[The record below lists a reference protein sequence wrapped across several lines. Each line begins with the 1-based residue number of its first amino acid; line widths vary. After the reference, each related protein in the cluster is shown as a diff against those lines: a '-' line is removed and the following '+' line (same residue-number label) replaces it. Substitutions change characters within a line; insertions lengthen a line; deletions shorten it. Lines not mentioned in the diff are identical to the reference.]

1 MSKRSLI
8 ERMLDKW
15 PAKIICLI
23 ISIFLYIFHQT
34 SIIDKR
40 NIVVP
45 LKIVENGLVMHVG
58 KVPSTVSVVVRGND
72 SDVKSVVP
80 SDFEATVNLDEI
92 TEKGDYLIPVKIS
105 LSEKLMEFDPFEV
118 KLKNQQVE
126 VSVDL
131 KDIKYVELV
140 PSVVGE
146 VAHGYTISSIEMN
159 PSFIE
164 ISGAKSILDK
174 ISHIDTTKINVSNA
188 KNTFSTDCEF
198 LQVSKNFTIEDVNPA
213 KATVIITPLE
223 YEKQFENNSVQILN
237 LDDNFEIVS
246 NLPKINVTL
255 KGTMPDLEP
264 YEPGENFV
272 QLDCSSIKDEGIYSI
287 PVKVNYPKKFELL
300 SKSFDKINLKISRK
314 QIEKLEINDENQN
327 DDAQVFEPADE
338 KLKSENKEK
347 DIEHKDL
354 MLSKVE
360 GAVNSMIQN
369 ENENSVSENDTQ

>member
-118 KLKNQQVE
+118 KLRNHQVE

-198 LQVSKNFTIEDVNPA
+198 LQVSKNFTIEDINPA

-264 YEPGENFV
+264 YEPGKNFV
-272 QLDCSSIKDEGIYSI
+272 QLDCSLIKSEGIYSI
-287 PVKVNYPKKFELL
+287 PVKINYPKKFQLL
-300 SKSFDKINLKISRK
+300 SKSFDTINLKIK
-314 QIEKLEINDENQN
+314 IKKIDELNNDDENQVN
-327 DDAQVFEPADE
+327 EEEQIIEPAE
-338 KLKSENKEK
+338 ENLKNENKDK
-347 DIEHKDL
+347 EHKDI

-360 GAVNSMIQN
+360 GAVNNMIQK
-369 ENENSVSENDTQ
+369 ENNISVNITDTQ

>member
-118 KLKNQQVE
+118 KLKNHQVE

-198 LQVSKNFTIEDVNPA
+198 LQVSKNFTIEDINPA

-264 YEPGENFV
+264 YEPGKSFV
-272 QLDCSSIKDEGIYSI
+272 QLDCSLIKSEGIYSI
-287 PVKVNYPKKFELL
+287 PVKINYPKKFQLL
-300 SKSFDKINLKISRK
+300 SKSFDTINLKIKIKR
-314 QIEKLEINDENQN
+314 IDELNNDDENQVN
-327 DDAQVFEPADE
+327 EQEQIFEPADE
-338 KLKSENKEK
+338 NLKNENKDK
-347 DIEHKDL
+347 EHKDI

-360 GAVNSMIQN
+360 GAVNNMIQK
-369 ENENSVSENDTQ
+369 ENNISVNITDTQ

>member
-118 KLKNQQVE
+118 KLKNHQVE

-264 YEPGENFV
+264 YEPGKNFV
-272 QLDCSSIKDEGIYSI
+272 QLDCSLIKSEGIYSI
-287 PVKVNYPKKFELL
+287 PVKINYPKKFQLL
-300 SKSFDKINLKISRK
+300 SKSFDTINLKIKIKR
-314 QIEKLEINDENQN
+314 IDELDNDDENQVN
-327 DDAQVFEPADE
+327 EQEQIFEPADE
-338 KLKSENKEK
+338 NLKNENKDK
-347 DIEHKDL
+347 EHKDI

-360 GAVNSMIQN
+360 GAVNNMIQK
-369 ENENSVSENDTQ
+369 ENNISVNITDTQ

>member
-198 LQVSKNFTIEDVNPA
+198 LQVSKNFTIEDINPA

-246 NLPKINVTL
+246 NLPKVNVTL

-287 PVKVNYPKKFELL
+287 PVKVNYPKKFQLL
-300 SKSFDKINLKISRK
+300 SKSFDTINLKIK
-314 QIEKLEINDENQN
+314 IKKIDELNNDDENQVN
-327 DDAQVFEPADE
+327 EQEQIFEPADE
-338 KLKSENKEK
+338 NLINENKDK
-347 DIEHKDL
+347 EHKDI

-360 GAVNSMIQN
+360 GAVNNMIQK
-369 ENENSVSENDTQ
+369 ENNISVNITDTQ

>member
-118 KLKNQQVE
+118 KLKNHQVE

-198 LQVSKNFTIEDVNPA
+198 LQVSKNFTIEDINPA

-223 YEKQFENNSVQILN
+223 YEKQFENNSVQIVN

-264 YEPGENFV
+264 YEPGKNFV
-272 QLDCSSIKDEGIYSI
+272 QLDCSLIKSEGIYSI
-287 PVKVNYPKKFELL
+287 PVKINYPKKFQLL
-300 SKSFDKINLKISRK
+300 SKSFDTINLKIKIKR
-314 QIEKLEINDENQN
+314 IDELDNDDENQVN
-327 DDAQVFEPADE
+327 EQEQIFEPADE
-338 KLKSENKEK
+338 NLKNENKDK
-347 DIEHKDL
+347 EHKDI

-360 GAVNSMIQN
+360 GAVNNMIQK
-369 ENENSVSENDTQ
+369 ENNISVNITDTQ

>member
-118 KLKNQQVE
+118 KLKNHQVE

-198 LQVSKNFTIEDVNPA
+198 LQVSKNFTIEDINPA

-264 YEPGENFV
+264 YEPGKSFV
-272 QLDCSSIKDEGIYSI
+272 QLDCSLIKSEGIYSI
-287 PVKVNYPKKFELL
+287 PVKINYPKKFQLL
-300 SKSFDKINLKISRK
+300 SKSFDTINLKIKIKR
-314 QIEKLEINDENQN
+314 IDELDNDDENQVN
-327 DDAQVFEPADE
+327 EEEQIFEPADE
-338 KLKSENKEK
+338 NLKNENKDK
-347 DIEHKDL
+347 EHKDI

-360 GAVNSMIQN
+360 GAVNNMIQK
-369 ENENSVSENDTQ
+369 ENNISVDITDTQ

>member
-118 KLKNQQVE
+118 KLKNHQVE

-198 LQVSKNFTIEDVNPA
+198 LQVSKNFTIEDINPA

-264 YEPGENFV
+264 YEPGKNFV
-272 QLDCSSIKDEGIYSI
+272 QLDCSLIKSEGIYSI
-287 PVKVNYPKKFELL
+287 PVKINYPKKFQLL
-300 SKSFDKINLKISRK
+300 SKSFDTINLKIK
-314 QIEKLEINDENQN
+314 IKKIDELNNDDENQV
-327 DDAQVFEPADE
+327 DEQEQIFEPADE
-338 KLKSENKEK
+338 NLKNENKDK
-347 DIEHKDL
+347 EHKDI

-360 GAVNSMIQN
+360 GAVNNMIQK
-369 ENENSVSENDTQ
+369 ENNISVNITDTQ

>member
-198 LQVSKNFTIEDVNPA
+198 LQVSKNFTIEDINPA

-246 NLPKINVTL
+246 NLPKVNVTL

-264 YEPGENFV
+264 YEPGKNFV
-272 QLDCSSIKDEGIYSI
+272 QLDCSLIKSEGIYSI
-287 PVKVNYPKKFELL
+287 PVKINYPKKFQLL
-300 SKSFDKINLKISRK
+300 SKSFDTINLKIKIKR
-314 QIEKLEINDENQN
+314 IDELNNDDENQVN
-327 DDAQVFEPADE
+327 EQEQIFEPADE
-338 KLKSENKEK
+338 NLKNENKDK
-347 DIEHKDL
+347 EHKDI

-360 GAVNSMIQN
+360 GAVNNMIQK
-369 ENENSVSENDTQ
+369 ENNISVNITDTQ

>member
-118 KLKNQQVE
+118 KLKNHQVE

-198 LQVSKNFTIEDVNPA
+198 LQVSKNFTIEDINPA

-223 YEKQFENNSVQILN
+223 YEKQFENNSVQIVN

-264 YEPGENFV
+264 YEPGKNFV
-272 QLDCSSIKDEGIYSI
+272 QLDCSLIKSEGIYSI
-287 PVKVNYPKKFELL
+287 PVKINYPKKFQLL
-300 SKSFDKINLKISRK
+300 SKSFDTINLKIKIKR
-314 QIEKLEINDENQN
+314 IDELNNDDENQVN
-327 DDAQVFEPADE
+327 EQEQIFEPADE
-338 KLKSENKEK
+338 NLKNENKDK
-347 DIEHKDL
+347 EHKDI

-360 GAVNSMIQN
+360 GAVNNMIQK
-369 ENENSVSENDTQ
+369 ENNISVNITDTQ

>member
-92 TEKGDYLIPVKIS
+92 TEKGDYLIPVKVS

-198 LQVSKNFTIEDVNPA
+198 LQVSKNFTIEDINPA

-264 YEPGENFV
+264 YEPGKNFV
-272 QLDCSSIKDEGIYSI
+272 QLDCSLIKSEGIYSI
-287 PVKVNYPKKFELL
+287 PVKINYPKKFQLL
-300 SKSFDKINLKISRK
+300 SKSFDTINLKIKIKR
-314 QIEKLEINDENQN
+314 IDELNNDDENQVN
-327 DDAQVFEPADE
+327 EEEQIFEPADE
-338 KLKSENKEK
+338 NLKNENKDK
-347 DIEHKDL
+347 EHKDI

-360 GAVNSMIQN
+360 GAVNNMIQK
-369 ENENSVSENDTQ
+369 ENNISVNNTDTQ

>member
-118 KLKNQQVE
+118 KLRNHQVE

-198 LQVSKNFTIEDVNPA
+198 LQVSKNFTIEDINPA

-246 NLPKINVTL
+246 NLPKVNVTL

-264 YEPGENFV
+264 YEPGKNFV
-272 QLDCSSIKDEGIYSI
+272 QLDCSLIKSEGIYSI
-287 PVKVNYPKKFELL
+287 PVKINYPKKFQLL
-300 SKSFDKINLKISRK
+300 SKSFDTINLKIKIKR
-314 QIEKLEINDENQN
+314 IDELDNDDENQVN
-327 DDAQVFEPADE
+327 EQEQIFEPADE
-338 KLKSENKEK
+338 NLKNENKDK
-347 DIEHKDL
+347 EHKDI

-360 GAVNSMIQN
+360 GAVNNMIQK
-369 ENENSVSENDTQ
+369 ENNISVNITDTQ

>member
-58 KVPSTVSVVVRGND
+58 KVPSAVSVVVRGND

-198 LQVSKNFTIEDVNPA
+198 LQVSKNFTIEDINPA

-264 YEPGENFV
+264 YEPGKSFV
-272 QLDCSSIKDEGIYSI
+272 QLDCSLIKSEGIYSI
-287 PVKVNYPKKFELL
+287 PVKINYPKKFQLL
-300 SKSFDKINLKISRK
+300 SKSFDTINLKIKIKR
-314 QIEKLEINDENQN
+314 IDELNNDDENQVN
-327 DDAQVFEPADE
+327 EQEQIFEPADE
-338 KLKSENKEK
+338 NLKNENKDK
-347 DIEHKDL
+347 EHKDI

-360 GAVNSMIQN
+360 GAVNNMIQK
-369 ENENSVSENDTQ
+369 ENNISVNITDTQ

>member
-118 KLKNQQVE
+118 KLKNHQVE

-198 LQVSKNFTIEDVNPA
+198 LQVSKNFTIEDINPA

-264 YEPGENFV
+264 YEPGKNFV
-272 QLDCSSIKDEGIYSI
+272 QLDCSLIKSEGIYSI
-287 PVKVNYPKKFELL
+287 PVKINYPKKFQLL
-300 SKSFDKINLKISRK
+300 SKSFDTINLKIKIKR
-314 QIEKLEINDENQN
+314 IDELNNDDENQVN
-327 DDAQVFEPADE
+327 EQEQIFEPADE
-338 KLKSENKEK
+338 NLKNENKDK
-347 DIEHKDL
+347 EHKDI

-360 GAVNSMIQN
+360 GAVNNMIQK
-369 ENENSVSENDTQ
+369 ENNLSVNITDTQ

>member
-118 KLKNQQVE
+118 KLKNHQVE

-198 LQVSKNFTIEDVNPA
+198 LQVSKNFTIEDINPA

-223 YEKQFENNSVQILN
+223 YEKQFENNSVQIVN

-264 YEPGENFV
+264 YEPGKSFV
-272 QLDCSSIKDEGIYSI
+272 QLDCSLIKSEGIYSI
-287 PVKVNYPKKFELL
+287 PVKINYPKKFQLL
-300 SKSFDKINLKISRK
+300 SKSFDTINLKIKIKR
-314 QIEKLEINDENQN
+314 IDELDNDDENQVN
-327 DDAQVFEPADE
+327 EQEQIFEPADE
-338 KLKSENKEK
+338 NLKNENKDK
-347 DIEHKDL
+347 EHKDI

-360 GAVNSMIQN
+360 GAVNNMIQK
-369 ENENSVSENDTQ
+369 ENNISVNITDTQ

>member
-198 LQVSKNFTIEDVNPA
+198 LQVSKNFTIEDINPA

>member
-45 LKIVENGLVMHVG
+45 LKVVENGLVMHVG

-118 KLKNQQVE
+118 KLKNHQVE

-198 LQVSKNFTIEDVNPA
+198 LQVSKNFTIEDINPA

-264 YEPGENFV
+264 YEPGKSFV
-272 QLDCSSIKDEGIYSI
+272 QLDCSLIKSEGIYSI
-287 PVKVNYPKKFELL
+287 PVKINYPKKFQLL
-300 SKSFDKINLKISRK
+300 SKSFDTINLKIK
-314 QIEKLEINDENQN
+314 IKKIDELNNDDENQVN
-327 DDAQVFEPADE
+327 EQEQIFEPADE
-338 KLKSENKEK
+338 NLKNENKDK
-347 DIEHKDL
+347 EHKDI

-360 GAVNSMIQN
+360 GAVNNMIQK
-369 ENENSVSENDTQ
+369 ENNISVNITDTQ

>member
-118 KLKNQQVE
+118 KLKNHQVE

-198 LQVSKNFTIEDVNPA
+198 LQVSKNFTIEDINPA

-264 YEPGENFV
+264 YEPGKNFV
-272 QLDCSSIKDEGIYSI
+272 QLDCSLIKSEGIYSI
-287 PVKVNYPKKFELL
+287 PVKINYPKKFQLL
-300 SKSFDKINLKISRK
+300 SKSFDTINLKIK
-314 QIEKLEINDENQN
+314 IKKIDELDNDDENQVN
-327 DDAQVFEPADE
+327 EQELIFEPADE
-338 KLKSENKEK
+338 NLINENKDK
-347 DIEHKDL
+347 EHKDI

-360 GAVNSMIQN
+360 GAVNNMIQK
-369 ENENSVSENDTQ
+369 ENNISVNITDTQ

>member
-118 KLKNQQVE
+118 KLKNHQVE

-198 LQVSKNFTIEDVNPA
+198 LQVSKNFTIEDINPA

-264 YEPGENFV
+264 YEPGKSFV
-272 QLDCSSIKDEGIYSI
+272 QLDCSLIKSEGIYSI
-287 PVKVNYPKKFELL
+287 PVKINYPKKFQLL
-300 SKSFDKINLKISRK
+300 SKSFDTINLKIKIKR
-314 QIEKLEINDENQN
+314 IDELNNDDENQVN
-327 DDAQVFEPADE
+327 EQELIFEPADE
-338 KLKSENKEK
+338 NLINENKDK
-347 DIEHKDL
+347 EHKDI

-360 GAVNSMIQN
+360 GAVNNMIQK
-369 ENENSVSENDTQ
+369 ENNISVNITDTQ

>member
-118 KLKNQQVE
+118 KLKNHQVE

-198 LQVSKNFTIEDVNPA
+198 LQVSKNFTIEDINPA

-246 NLPKINVTL
+246 NLPKVNVTL

-264 YEPGENFV
+264 YEPGKNFV
-272 QLDCSSIKDEGIYSI
+272 QLDCSLIKSEGIYSI
-287 PVKVNYPKKFELL
+287 PVKINYPKKFQLL
-300 SKSFDKINLKISRK
+300 SKSFDTINLKIKIKR
-314 QIEKLEINDENQN
+314 IDELDNDDENQVN
-327 DDAQVFEPADE
+327 EQEQIFEPADE
-338 KLKSENKEK
+338 NLKNENKDK
-347 DIEHKDL
+347 EHKDI

-360 GAVNSMIQN
+360 GAVNNMIQK
-369 ENENSVSENDTQ
+369 ENNISVNITDTQ

>member
-198 LQVSKNFTIEDVNPA
+198 LQVSKNFTIEDINPA

-264 YEPGENFV
+264 YEPGKNFV
-272 QLDCSSIKDEGIYSI
+272 QLDCSLIKSEGIYSI
-287 PVKVNYPKKFELL
+287 PVKINYPKKFQLL
-300 SKSFDKINLKISRK
+300 SKSFDTINLKIKIKR
-314 QIEKLEINDENQN
+314 IDELNNDDENQVN
-327 DDAQVFEPADE
+327 EQELIFEPADE
-338 KLKSENKEK
+338 NLKNENKDK
-347 DIEHKDL
+347 EHKDI

-360 GAVNSMIQN
+360 GAVNNMIQK
-369 ENENSVSENDTQ
+369 ENNISVNITDTQ

>member
-118 KLKNQQVE
+118 KLKNHQVE

-131 KDIKYVELV
+131 QDIKYVELV

-198 LQVSKNFTIEDVNPA
+198 LQVSKNFIIEDINPA

-264 YEPGENFV
+264 YEPGKNFV
-272 QLDCSSIKDEGIYSI
+272 QLDCSLIKSEGIYSI
-287 PVKVNYPKKFELL
+287 PVKINYPKKFQLL
-300 SKSFDKINLKISRK
+300 SKSFDTINLKIKIKR
-314 QIEKLEINDENQN
+314 IDELNNDDENQVN
-327 DDAQVFEPADE
+327 EQEQIFEPAE
-338 KLKSENKEK
+338 ENLINENKDK
-347 DIEHKDL
+347 EHKDI

-360 GAVNSMIQN
+360 GAVNNMIQK
-369 ENENSVSENDTQ
+369 ENNISVNITDTQ

>member
-118 KLKNQQVE
+118 KLKNHQVE

-198 LQVSKNFTIEDVNPA
+198 LQVSKNFTIEDINPA

-264 YEPGENFV
+264 YEPGKNFV
-272 QLDCSSIKDEGIYSI
+272 QLDCSLIKSEGIYSI
-287 PVKVNYPKKFELL
+287 PVKINYPKKFQLL
-300 SKSFDKINLKISRK
+300 SKSFDTINLKIK
-314 QIEKLEINDENQN
+314 IKKIDELNNDDENQVN
-327 DDAQVFEPADE
+327 EEEQIFEPADE
-338 KLKSENKEK
+338 NLKNENKDK
-347 DIEHKDL
+347 EHKDI

-360 GAVNSMIQN
+360 GAVNNMIQK
-369 ENENSVSENDTQ
+369 ENNISVNITDTQ

>member
-118 KLKNQQVE
+118 KLKNHQVE

-198 LQVSKNFTIEDVNPA
+198 LQVSKNFTIEDINPA

-264 YEPGENFV
+264 YEPGKNFV
-272 QLDCSSIKDEGIYSI
+272 QLDCSLIKSEGIYSI
-287 PVKVNYPKKFELL
+287 PVKINYPKKFQLL
-300 SKSFDKINLKISRK
+300 SKSFDTINLKIK
-314 QIEKLEINDENQN
+314 IKKIDELNNDDENQVN
-327 DDAQVFEPADE
+327 EQEQIFEPADE
-338 KLKSENKEK
+338 NLKNENKDK
-347 DIEHKDL
+347 EHKDI

-360 GAVNSMIQN
+360 GAVNNMIQK
-369 ENENSVSENDTQ
+369 ENNISVNITDTQ

>member
-118 KLKNQQVE
+118 KLKNHQVE

-198 LQVSKNFTIEDVNPA
+198 LQVSKNFTIEDINPA

-264 YEPGENFV
+264 YEPGKSFV
-272 QLDCSSIKDEGIYSI
+272 QLDCSLIKSEGIYSI
-287 PVKVNYPKKFELL
+287 PVKINYPKKFQLL
-300 SKSFDKINLKISRK
+300 SKSFDTINLKIKIKR
-314 QIEKLEINDENQN
+314 IDELDNDDENQVN
-327 DDAQVFEPADE
+327 EQEQIFEPADE
-338 KLKSENKEK
+338 NLKNENKDK
-347 DIEHKDL
+347 EHKDI

-360 GAVNSMIQN
+360 GAVNNMIQK
-369 ENENSVSENDTQ
+369 ENNISVNITDTQ

>member
-198 LQVSKNFTIEDVNPA
+198 LQVSKNFAIEDINPA

-264 YEPGENFV
+264 YEPGKSFV
-272 QLDCSSIKDEGIYSI
+272 QLDCSLIKSEGIYSI
-287 PVKVNYPKKFELL
+287 PVKINYPKKFQLL
-300 SKSFDKINLKISRK
+300 SKSFDTINLKIK
-314 QIEKLEINDENQN
+314 IKKIDELNNDDENQVN
-327 DDAQVFEPADE
+327 EEEQIFEPANE
-338 KLKSENKEK
+338 NLKNENKDK
-347 DIEHKDL
+347 EHKDI

-360 GAVNSMIQN
+360 GAVNNMIQK
-369 ENENSVSENDTQ
+369 ENNISVNITDTQ

>member
-92 TEKGDYLIPVKIS
+92 TEKGDYLIPVQIS

-118 KLKNQQVE
+118 KLKNHQVE

-198 LQVSKNFTIEDVNPA
+198 LQVSKNFTIEDINPA

-264 YEPGENFV
+264 YEPGKSFV
-272 QLDCSSIKDEGIYSI
+272 QLDCSLIKSEGIYSI
-287 PVKVNYPKKFELL
+287 PVKINYPKKFQLL
-300 SKSFDKINLKISRK
+300 SKSFDTINLKIKIKR
-314 QIEKLEINDENQN
+314 IDELDNDDENQVN
-327 DDAQVFEPADE
+327 EQEQIFEPADE
-338 KLKSENKEK
+338 NLINENKDK
-347 DIEHKDL
+347 EHKDI

-360 GAVNSMIQN
+360 GAVNNMIQK
-369 ENENSVSENDTQ
+369 ENNISVNITDTQ

>member
-118 KLKNQQVE
+118 KLKNHQVE

-198 LQVSKNFTIEDVNPA
+198 LQVSKNFTIEDINPA

-264 YEPGENFV
+264 YEPGKNFV

-287 PVKVNYPKKFELL
+287 PVKVNYPKKFQLL
-300 SKSFDKINLKISRK
+300 SKSFDTINLKIKIKR
-314 QIEKLEINDENQN
+314 IDELDNDDENQVN
-327 DDAQVFEPADE
+327 EQEQIFEPADE
-338 KLKSENKEK
+338 NLKNENKDK
-347 DIEHKDL
+347 EHKDI

-360 GAVNSMIQN
+360 GAVNNMIQK
-369 ENENSVSENDTQ
+369 ENNISVNITDTQ

>member
-80 SDFEATVNLDEI
+80 SDFEATVNFDEI

-198 LQVSKNFTIEDVNPA
+198 LQVSKNFTIEDINPA

-246 NLPKINVTL
+246 NLPKVNVTL

-264 YEPGENFV
+264 YEPGKNFV
-272 QLDCSSIKDEGIYSI
+272 QLDCSLIKSEGIYSI
-287 PVKVNYPKKFELL
+287 PVKINYPKKFQLL
-300 SKSFDKINLKISRK
+300 SKSFDTINLKIKIKR
-314 QIEKLEINDENQN
+314 IDELNNDDENQVN
-327 DDAQVFEPADE
+327 EQEQIFEPAE
-338 KLKSENKEK
+338 ENLINENKDK
-347 DIEHKDL
+347 EHKDI

-360 GAVNSMIQN
+360 GAVNNMIQK
-369 ENENSVSENDTQ
+369 ENNISVNNTDTQ

>member
-118 KLKNQQVE
+118 KLKNHQVE

-264 YEPGENFV
+264 YEPGKNFV
-272 QLDCSSIKDEGIYSI
+272 QLDCSLIKSEGIYSI
-287 PVKVNYPKKFELL
+287 PVKINYPKKFQLL
-300 SKSFDKINLKISRK
+300 SKSFDTINLKIKIKR
-314 QIEKLEINDENQN
+314 IDELNNDDENQVN
-327 DDAQVFEPADE
+327 EQEQIFEPADE
-338 KLKSENKEK
+338 NLKNENKDK
-347 DIEHKDL
+347 EHKDI

-360 GAVNSMIQN
+360 GAVNNMIQK
-369 ENENSVSENDTQ
+369 ENNISVNITDTQ

>member
-198 LQVSKNFTIEDVNPA
+198 LQVSKNFTIEDINPA

-264 YEPGENFV
+264 YEPGKNFV
-272 QLDCSSIKDEGIYSI
+272 QLDCSLIKSEGIYSI
-287 PVKVNYPKKFELL
+287 PVKINYPKKFQLL
-300 SKSFDKINLKISRK
+300 SKSFDTINLKIKIKR
-314 QIEKLEINDENQN
+314 IDELNNDDENQVN
-327 DDAQVFEPADE
+327 EQEQIFEPADE
-338 KLKSENKEK
+338 NLINENKDK
-347 DIEHKDL
+347 EHKDI

-360 GAVNSMIQN
+360 GAVNNMIQK
-369 ENENSVSENDTQ
+369 ENNISVNITDTQ

>member
-118 KLKNQQVE
+118 KLKNHQVE

-198 LQVSKNFTIEDVNPA
+198 LQVSKNFTIEDINPA

-264 YEPGENFV
+264 YEPGKNFV
-272 QLDCSSIKDEGIYSI
+272 QLDCSLIKSEGIYSI
-287 PVKVNYPKKFELL
+287 PVKINYPKKFQLL
-300 SKSFDKINLKISRK
+300 SKSFDTINLKIKIKR
-314 QIEKLEINDENQN
+314 IDELNNDDENQVN
-327 DDAQVFEPADE
+327 EEEQIFEPADE
-338 KLKSENKEK
+338 NLKNENKDK
-347 DIEHKDL
+347 EHKDI

-360 GAVNSMIQN
+360 GAVNNMIQK
-369 ENENSVSENDTQ
+369 ENNISVNITDTQ

>member
-198 LQVSKNFTIEDVNPA
+198 LQVSKNFTIEDINPA

-264 YEPGENFV
+264 YEPGKSFV
-272 QLDCSSIKDEGIYSI
+272 QLDCSLIKSEGIYSI
-287 PVKVNYPKKFELL
+287 PVKINYPKKFQLL
-300 SKSFDKINLKISRK
+300 SKSFDTINLKIKIKR
-314 QIEKLEINDENQN
+314 IDELDNDDENQVN
-327 DDAQVFEPADE
+327 EQEQIFEPADE
-338 KLKSENKEK
+338 NLKNENKDK
-347 DIEHKDL
+347 EHKDI

-360 GAVNSMIQN
+360 GAVNNMIQK
-369 ENENSVSENDTQ
+369 ENNISVNITDTQ

>member
-198 LQVSKNFTIEDVNPA
+198 LQVSKNFTIEDINPA

-264 YEPGENFV
+264 YEPGKNFV
-272 QLDCSSIKDEGIYSI
+272 QLDCSLIKSEGIYSI
-287 PVKVNYPKKFELL
+287 PVKINYPKKFQLL
-300 SKSFDKINLKISRK
+300 SKSFDTINLKIKIKR
-314 QIEKLEINDENQN
+314 IDELNNDDENQVN
-327 DDAQVFEPADE
+327 EQEQIFEPADE
-338 KLKSENKEK
+338 NLKNENKDK
-347 DIEHKDL
+347 EHKDI

-360 GAVNSMIQN
+360 GAVNNMIQK
-369 ENENSVSENDTQ
+369 ENNISVNITDTQ

>member
-118 KLKNQQVE
+118 KLKNHQVE

-198 LQVSKNFTIEDVNPA
+198 LQVSKNFTIEDINPA

-264 YEPGENFV
+264 YEPGKNFV
-272 QLDCSSIKDEGIYSI
+272 QLDCSLIKSEGIYSI
-287 PVKVNYPKKFELL
+287 PVKINYPKKFQLL
-300 SKSFDKINLKISRK
+300 SKSFDTINLKIKIKR
-314 QIEKLEINDENQN
+314 IDELNNDDENQVN
-327 DDAQVFEPADE
+327 EQEQIFEPAE
-338 KLKSENKEK
+338 ENLINENKDK
-347 DIEHKDL
+347 EHKDI

-360 GAVNSMIQN
+360 GAVNSMIQK
-369 ENENSVSENDTQ
+369 ENNISVNITDTQ

>member
-198 LQVSKNFTIEDVNPA
+198 LQVSKNFTIEDINPA

-264 YEPGENFV
+264 YEPGKNFV
-272 QLDCSSIKDEGIYSI
+272 QLDCSLIKSEGIYSI
-287 PVKVNYPKKFELL
+287 PVKINYPKKFQLL
-300 SKSFDKINLKISRK
+300 SKSFDTINLKIK
-314 QIEKLEINDENQN
+314 IKKIDELNNDDENQVN
-327 DDAQVFEPADE
+327 EQEQIFEPADE
-338 KLKSENKEK
+338 NLKNENKDK
-347 DIEHKDL
+347 EHKDI

-360 GAVNSMIQN
+360 GAVNNMIQK
-369 ENENSVSENDTQ
+369 ENNISVNITDTQ

>member
-118 KLKNQQVE
+118 KLKNHQVE

-198 LQVSKNFTIEDVNPA
+198 LQVSKNFTIEDINPA

-264 YEPGENFV
+264 YEPGKNFV
-272 QLDCSSIKDEGIYSI
+272 QLDCSLIKSEGIYSI
-287 PVKVNYPKKFELL
+287 PVKINYPKKFQLL
-300 SKSFDKINLKISRK
+300 SKSFDTINLKIK
-314 QIEKLEINDENQN
+314 IKKIDELNNDDENQVN
-327 DDAQVFEPADE
+327 EQELIFEPADE
-338 KLKSENKEK
+338 NLINENKDK
-347 DIEHKDL
+347 EHKDI

-360 GAVNSMIQN
+360 GAVNNMIQK
-369 ENENSVSENDTQ
+369 ENNISVNITDTQ